1 MAGAYHRHAR
11 DAPAGTLDAPARSA
25 LEAPRLREDP
35 MAADSPIDHEP
46 IDYTLGSMDITEQ
59 KATFNVIM
67 RLVKWVSLGIAA
79 LLLML
84 TIWFGT
90 EWGNFLNSLMCAVAL
105 LVIGVFA
112 LKAKNESDR
121 PH

>member
-1 MAGAYHRHAR
+1 
-11 DAPAGTLDAPARSA
+11 
-25 LEAPRLREDP
+25 
-35 MAADSPIDHEP
+35 MAADTPLDHEP
-46 IDYTLGSMDITEQ
+46 IDYTIGSMDITEQ
-59 KATFNVIM
+59 AATFNVIM

-84 TIWFGT
+84 TVWFGT
-90 EWGNFLNSLMCAVAL
+90 EAGFFPAFLSAVAL
-105 LVIGVFA
+105 MVLGYVF